1 MSQQQKTST
10 NINPPTKNPKKS
22 QELLLPPNLTQKKT
36 LVLDLDETLV
46 HSQFGPFNIPSDVVI
61 NIEIENELH
70 DIHVLIRPGVKEFLE
85 KMAEI
90 FEIVIFTASISK
102 YAGPLL
108 DLLDKKKFCNFR
120 LFREHCTLLNSS
132 FVKDLKKL
140 GRDLKDV
147 IIVDNS
153 PLAYLLNSDNGLP
166 IMTWFDD
173 KNDRE
178 LYKITPILEFLS
190 MVPDVR
196 DYISKIVVN
205 NEISYDNATKII
217 NEYNE
222 NLRRKNNEKNLKE
235 VNAGNISVE
244 DNYEISDGSDNN
256 LALINKDKNQQQ
268 ININIINNNITNYI
282 YDNKQPT
289 KNENLSN
296 NIINDQNKNNIGKN
310 NFNPNSIIASVN
322 RPEISQTSISPLTP
336 LGKENKNKNTN
347 STKNISTKVNKNNNI
362 KNGQQNKNNK
372 LIHKKSESTGF
383 GYKQKSKRNNL
394 EEFINVDNNKVKP
407 NINKNNPFIAN
418 TNYNSKSHSRKET
431 KLKSNINNNAN
442 KNNKSAKI
450 LTNVKKEFNINKNNI
465 SVNKKIYMK
474 DNNDK
479 NQIKLLNDGIQTAV
493 HNRQKILLNINNT
506 EKICRNN
513 NKKNNKTNTNNN
525 LLHSVDLY
533 KNEIAIYYHND
544 NFPFLKQD
552 INNGGLT
559 MKNRNINKF
568 LKNNKINNK
577 KSSSIDNKI
586 NKNFKEKNKFNY
598 AQRINN
604 IKTNNDFKYSKNKSK
619 EKKIIYNSTLEEYQ
633 KIQNQKTEKIQTLN
647 NNDALKDHSINNSAI
662 NINSNNNLDVA
673 QSTKINRHSESMKN
687 LILDENE
694 DNKNK
699 KNKNPV
705 AKRPKSSNIFKK
717 DKILNQKKQMRR
729 NASGRNGKNI
739 NLIKYNIIEI
749 LERRGIARSNRLKY
763 HKGESNYDYIQS
775 NYGNININQ
784 NVKNKNTH
792 NIIHGK
798 NKTTDN
804 IIKIKTKDI

>member
-296 NIINDQNKNNIGKN
+296 NIINAQNKNNIGKN

-383 GYKQKSKRNNL
+383 CYKHKSKRNNL

-431 KLKSNINNNAN
+431 KLKSNISNNAN

-465 SVNKKIYMK
+465 SVNKKICMK

-479 NQIKLLNDGIQTAV
+479 NQIKLLNDGIQTTV

-577 KSSSIDNKI
+577 KSSSIDNEI

-717 DKILNQKKQMRR
+717 DKIINQKKQMRR

-784 NVKNKNTH
+784 NAKNKNTH

>member
-296 NIINDQNKNNIGKN
+296 NIINAQNKNNIGKN

-383 GYKQKSKRNNL
+383 CYKHKSKRNNL

-431 KLKSNINNNAN
+431 KLKSNISNNAN

-479 NQIKLLNDGIQTAV
+479 NQIKLLNDGIQTTV

-577 KSSSIDNKI
+577 KSSSIDNEI

-784 NVKNKNTH
+784 NAKNKNTH
-792 NIIHGK
+792 NIIQGK